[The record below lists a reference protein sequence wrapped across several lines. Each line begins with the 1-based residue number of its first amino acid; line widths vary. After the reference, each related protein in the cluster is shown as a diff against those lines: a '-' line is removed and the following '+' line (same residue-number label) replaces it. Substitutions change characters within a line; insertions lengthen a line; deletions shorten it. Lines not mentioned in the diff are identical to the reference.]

1 MHHGFGHAGEQ
12 LRRLRFLR
20 QVMLAVGTPETL
32 DQSRIANLR
41 IERSDRLGQAEA
53 DDALIRVSSRSGRAV
68 SRAAAFIESTMRA
81 IESTRVPSQSNT
93 SNA

>member
-1 MHHGFGHAGEQ
+1 
-12 LRRLRFLR
+12 
-20 QVMLAVGTPETL
+20 MLAVGTPETL

-53 DDALIRVSSRSGRAV
+53 DDALDPGIVPLRQSGF
-68 SRAAAFIESTMRA
+68 RAAAFIESTMRA